1 MKVILRKE
9 VEKLGKA
16 GEAVS
21 VRDGFARNFLVPRG
35 LAYVATE
42 GALRRI
48 EQEMKQHT
56 RVIAREKVDAEEFAR
71 RLGDVSVTVPMKVGE
86 EERLYGSVTP
96 QMISDSLGNQ
106 GYAVDRRSVVLDE
119 PIKTLGSHDVVIKL
133 KHGVQGKVRVN
144 VVAQ

>member
-42 GALRRI
+42 GALKRI
-48 EQEMKQHT
+48 AEEMRQHS
-56 RVIAREKVDAEEFAR
+56 RVIAREKVDAEEFAK
-71 RLGDVSVTVPMKVGE
+71 RLGDVSVTIPMKVGE

-96 QMISDSLGNQ
+96 QMISDGLGNQ

-119 PIKTLGSHDVVIKL
+119 PIKTLGTHDVLIKL
-133 KHGVQGKVRVN
+133 RHGVQGKVRVK

>member
-1 MKVILRKE
+1 MWAPMAARKSVFVSIYQLTNSMKVILRKE

-42 GALRRI
+42 GALKKI
-48 EQEMKQHT
+48 EQEMKQ
-56 RVIAREKVDAEEFAR
+56 RGKRISREKVDIEAYASK
-71 RLGDVSVTVPMKVGE
+71 LGNVSVTIPMKVGE
-86 EERLYGSVTP
+86 ENRLYGSVTS

-106 GYAVDRRSVVLDE
+106 
-119 PIKTLGSHDVVIKL
+119 
-133 KHGVQGKVRVN
+133 
-144 VVAQ
+144 

>member
-16 GEAVS
+16 GEAVT

-48 EQEMKQHT
+48 EEEMKQRS
-56 RVIAREKVDAEEFAR
+56 RVIAREKVDAEEFAK
-71 RLGDVSVTVPMKVGE
+71 RLGDVSVTIPMKVGE
-86 EERLYGSVTP
+86 EERLYGSVTSR
-96 QMISDSLGNQ
+96 MVSENLGNQ
-106 GYAVDRRSVVLDE
+106 GFAIDSRSIVLDE
-119 PIKTLGSHDVVIKL
+119 PIRTLGSHDVSIKL

-144 VVAQ
+144 VIAE